1 MSCDLVVYGYRP
13 AGATKQRRFAVATGD
28 RPQDIVS
35 THGTQ
40 KTAIRIA
47 EKLAKKRGCT
57 VKVDY

>member
-1 MSCDLVVYGYRP
+1 MSCNLVVYSFRP
-13 AGATKQRRFAVATGD
+13 AGATKQRRFAVATSD

-40 KTAIRIA
+40 TTAVRVA
-47 EKLAKKRGCT
+47 EKLAKKRGCG